1 MYYKNKNYIT
11 LYIIC
16 SLTTKLAIWSQIGS
30 KFDQILTTKLCH
42 PPLSMNLSTKP
53 ARHALPADW

>member
-1 MYYKNKNYIT
+1 MFPDNKM
-11 LYIIC
+11 
-16 SLTTKLAIWSQIGS
+16 LAIWSQIGS

-53 ARHALPADW
+53 ARHALPTDWWQKSNRICLN